1 MNFKK
6 ILNIKKIS
14 EFFYKSNQGCYVKED
29 GVWSFIPFEKKISY
43 EELIAIAEALETLSG
58 HPFRSLDKE

>member
-6 ILNIKKIS
+6 ILNIEKIN

-29 GVWSFIPFEKKISY
+29 GIWSFIPFEKKISY
-43 EELIAIAEALETLSG
+43 EELVGIAEALEILIES
-58 HPFRSLDKE
+58 PF